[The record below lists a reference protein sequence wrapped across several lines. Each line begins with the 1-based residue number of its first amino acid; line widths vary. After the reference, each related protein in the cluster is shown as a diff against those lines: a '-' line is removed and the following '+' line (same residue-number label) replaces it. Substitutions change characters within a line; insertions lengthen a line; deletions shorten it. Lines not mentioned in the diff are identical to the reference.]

1 MELMGNMRRTHYSTR
16 VTEEMVG
23 QEVVVAGYIAK
34 SRDLG
39 AVIFCDVRDT
49 KGIIQL
55 NFNDECPRE
64 TFEKAK
70 LLRTEYVVMAKGVV
84 ALRESPNNNIPTG
97 KIEILVKEM
106 KPGYE
111 SAEVLKLAKS
121 IYDML
126 SSEFFAKVAIG
137 IGTAADNVKDLARS
151 FKEAQV
157 ALEVGK
163 VFDTEKNIIAYENLG
178 IGRLIYQLPTTLCEM
193 FLNEVF
199 KKGSI
204 ESIDRETLMT
214 IQAFFENNLNVSE
227 TSRKLFVHRNTLV
240 YRLEKINKLTGL
252 DLREFDDAIVFKVAL
267 MVKKYLDAKPIKY

>member
-106 KPGYE
+106 K
-111 SAEVLKLAKS
+111 LL
-121 IYDML
+121 
-126 SSEFFAKVAIG
+126 
-137 IGTAADNVKDLARS
+137 
-151 FKEAQV
+151 
-157 ALEVGK
+157 
-163 VFDTEKNIIAYENLG
+163 
-178 IGRLIYQLPTTLCEM
+178 
-193 FLNEVF
+193 
-199 KKGSI
+199 
-204 ESIDRETLMT
+204 
-214 IQAFFENNLNVSE
+214 
-227 TSRKLFVHRNTLV
+227 
-240 YRLEKINKLTGL
+240 
-252 DLREFDDAIVFKVAL
+252 
-267 MVKKYLDAKPIKY
+267 